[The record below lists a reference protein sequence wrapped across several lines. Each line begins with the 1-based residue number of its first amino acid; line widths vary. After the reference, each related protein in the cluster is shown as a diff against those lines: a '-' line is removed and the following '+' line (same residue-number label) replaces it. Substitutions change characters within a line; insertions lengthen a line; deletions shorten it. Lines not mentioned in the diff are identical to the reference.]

1 MSCNNQQYENQL
13 ASYNGVAWAGLMVTF
28 FVVVIRRGMSPHTQW
43 RCFALLALFKW
54 GMAALLVGPLHPT
67 CPQECHNN
75 CTSTNTLYPYLF
87 IIIGGGW
94 FILAWSIRRRIL
106 HQEYILQNNP
116 TEIAPN
122 GTGEGVDVDV
132 PPLYDISHL
141 QPLLSSPAQLP
152 PPSYGTASEPVPP
165 PPLEPQERTP
175 SVSPPTYEPFGHD
188 GDNMEHIKKEENSS
202 STGGDDDSKI
212 D

>member
-1 MSCNNQQYENQL
+1 MHGEYCCICATQ
-13 ASYNGVAWAGLMVTF
+13 VTF

-106 HQEYILQNNP
+106 HHEYLLLNSP
-116 TEIAPN
+116 AGLAPN
-122 GTGEGVDVDV
+122 GTGESADVDV
-132 PPLYDISHL
+132 PPLYDESHL
-141 QPLLSSPAQLP
+141 QPLLSRPAQPP
-152 PPSYGTASEPVPP
+152 PPSYGTTAVTPPP
-165 PPLEPQERTP
+165 PPLESEERTP
-175 SVSPPTYEPFGHD
+175 NGSPPTYQPYGY
-188 GDNMEHIKKEENSS
+188 DNVDHIK
-202 STGGDDDSKI
+202 DDDESSCSPGGEDDKHEEAV
-212 D
+212 